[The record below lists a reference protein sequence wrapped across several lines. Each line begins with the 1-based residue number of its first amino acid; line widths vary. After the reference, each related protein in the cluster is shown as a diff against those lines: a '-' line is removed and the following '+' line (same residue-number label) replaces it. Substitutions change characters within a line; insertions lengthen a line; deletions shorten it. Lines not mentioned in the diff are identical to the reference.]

1 MGRTSK
7 WTSLTIAVTLYIV
20 LVAPVLLIGR
30 LPNAAQ
36 AVAEYLRPTT
46 VEGMV
51 LPLGCAVTNEAPPQ
65 DLMRIVRDQE
75 NLHHLALQKVV
86 VCRSSRRLL
95 GLEQRFA
102 GLPFGE
108 GSPWRTLYG
117 GCCTVYF
124 RRHVIVEVAGPSE
137 SGSVV
142 VHAALILGRWDY
154 LRLNWN
160 NVRPWAW
167 RWCFI
172 VALFLVSARLILLSG
187 RVLAKAVHRVPR
199 GSA

>member
-7 WTSLTIAVTLYIV
+7 WTFLMIAVTLYIV

-51 LPLGCAVTNEAPPQ
+51 LPQGCAVTNEAPPQ

-75 NLHHLALQKVV
+75 NLHHLTLQKVV
-86 VCRSSRRLL
+86 VCRSSRKLL

-108 GSPWRTLYG
+108 ESPWRTLYG
-117 GCCTVYF
+117 GCCTAYF
-124 RRHVIVEVAGPSE
+124 RRHVIVEVADPSE

-154 LRLNWN
+154 QRLNWN

-172 VALFLVSARLILLSG
+172 VALFLGSARLILLSG
-187 RVLAKAVHRVPR
+187 RALARAVHRVPR